1 MTCAYLPGVTGTSL
15 TLLFS
20 DDNWCAFLKKF
31 TESVQHVTG
40 QIVDV
45 KLASET
51 DHSLLQDEI
60 DQLRAQV
67 DQLTA
72 EVCTSH
78 VGRPCV

>member
-40 QIVDV
+40 QVVDV
-45 KLASET
+45 RLASET
-51 DHSLLQDEI
+51 GHSLQDEV
-60 DQLRAQV
+60 DQLRATV

-72 EVCTSH
+72 EVSI
-78 VGRPCV
+78 G